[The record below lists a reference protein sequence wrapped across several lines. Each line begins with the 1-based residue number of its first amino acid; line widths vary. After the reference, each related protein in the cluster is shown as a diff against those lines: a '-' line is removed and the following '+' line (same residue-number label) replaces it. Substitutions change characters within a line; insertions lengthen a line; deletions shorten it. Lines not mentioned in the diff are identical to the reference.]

1 MIKRMCQEKV
11 TKNRKTAWLLDIIIC
26 SAATDVNRD
35 AWEDVPSQQGRIYRW
50 GGAPGQ

>member
-11 TKNRKTAWLLDIIIC
+11 TKNRKTAWLLDKLYAVQPLMYTRC
-26 SAATDVNRD
+26 AKSL
-35 AWEDVPSQQGRIYRW
+35 G